1 MFAELFANDFRRE
14 FCAHRRRVLL
24 KVGKS
29 ATHVFGEAL
38 VDVTRHLADLHER
51 ALHLPECFA
60 DLLRGLHFKREVQ
73 FAAFSG
79 VGKNSTGAMSGIGPT
94 GLCTEHRKTEVAG
107 ASATVL
113 HRPSGIARWA
123 SAFQDHHKG
132 SNEAKRQK
140 KSKGSESRCHK
151 IQR

>member
-38 VDVTRHLADLHER
+38 VDVTRHLADLHECT
-51 ALHLPECFA
+51 LHLPECFA
-60 DLLRGLHFKREVQ
+60 DLLSGLHFERKVQ
-73 FAAFSG
+73 LATFPG
-79 VGKNSTGAMSGIGPT
+79 VGKNPTGAMSGIGPT
-94 GLCTEHRKTEVAG
+94 GLCTEHRKKEVAG

-113 HRPSGIARWA
+113 HRPSGITRWA

-132 SNEAKRQK
+132 SNEAKRQE